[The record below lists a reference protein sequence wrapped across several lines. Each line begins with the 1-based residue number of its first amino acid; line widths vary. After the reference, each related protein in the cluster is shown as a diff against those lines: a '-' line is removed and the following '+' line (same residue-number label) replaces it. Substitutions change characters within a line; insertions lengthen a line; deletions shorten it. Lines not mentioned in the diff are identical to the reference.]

1 MKPTMNLQNRH
12 NGLSETHPSPSRLR
26 QVALVSSL
34 IFLVTGGLTS
44 AWAGNQERIIQP
56 NAVLHFTEFSLH
68 VGPGGF
74 HIGIGG
80 NHRHGDHRSRGFG
93 HRRHDGGKHFGHRP
107 HFKSERHFF
116 NRHDRGQRH
125 QGHFRANKHFR
136 SHDRGHRHHRSRW

>member
-12 NGLSETHPSPSRLR
+12 NGLSETHPSPSRMR
-26 QVALVSSL
+26 QVALISSL

-44 AWAGNQERIIQP
+44 AWAGNQGHIIQP
-56 NAVLHFTEFSLH
+56 NAVLHFTDFSLH
-68 VGPGGF
+68 VSPGGF

-93 HRRHDGGKHFGHRP
+93 HRRHDSGKHFGHQP
-107 HFKSERHFF
+107 HFKSESPFF
-116 NRHDRGQRH
+116 NRHDRRHHH

-136 SHDRGHRHHRSRW
+136 SHDRGHRHHRSR